1 MTLSPEKAGAGFMRY
16 GGRPNLALAAVDP
29 GVYTPYNAVA
39 APKSGWIAQ
48 PSSGA
53 FVAFYKGPD
62 GRGFTLEAG
71 VEKTTV
77 IEIGGTRLVALAAP
91 TKRHKSGRGGH
102 YPNIFT
108 GLSDF
113 VPADKVA
120 FSPLP
125 TIAFKTPELAAQT
138 YFSVFSC
145 DNVAVYRLDAA
156 NQAFVAVGHK
166 CSAGYFLLGSDQMFT
181 TIEFAEKKLGLLV
194 KLDTF
199 VATFPFLGVP
209 VNSKTGLPTTSAPP
223 AHAQSQ
229 KSAQPILMR
238 WNAREGKWFRHNMV
252 RCKLGTTVQ
261 VAAKSIVFFRVSVLS
276 PYVTPH
282 SKVTAVVRETETYDF
297 SSPALFKT
305 KPAKTYT
312 CKVVRGDKGVDITL
326 CFAFSSALELHRS
339 KTWPYLACTLM
350 VDTGVAIRTYIGRHW
365 HTCPLRGLHYRTTPK
380 SLGFALVP
388 TLLVHTV
395 TTSANAELARIL
407 PEDLKWLGEGD
418 ARLKSGPL
426 LSLVRSEELKESTPD
441 TIVAV
446 LKPGE
451 AAVTLALLRSLVV
464 AGRVFNVRKYPDSA
478 MNHPLPP
485 TVRQKLADGR
495 TKPHTF
501 TFVTMPDDL
510 KL

>member
-1 MTLSPEKAGAGFMRY
+1 MTLSPEKVGAGFMRY

-29 GVYTPYNAVA
+29 GVYTSFNVVA
-39 APKSGWIAQ
+39 APSSGWIAR
-48 PSSGA
+48 PCSGA

-71 VEKTTV
+71 VEKTTM

-91 TKRHKSGRGGH
+91 TKRHTSGRWGH

-108 GLSDF
+108 GLPDF
-113 VPADKVA
+113 VPANKVA

-125 TIAFKTPELAAQT
+125 TYAFKTPELAAQT

-156 NQAFVAVGHK
+156 NQAFVGIGHE

-181 TIEFAEKKLGLLV
+181 TLAFAEKKLGLLV

-209 VNSKTGLPTTSAPP
+209 VNSKSGLPSTSAPP
-223 AHAQSQ
+223 THAQSQ

-238 WNAREGKWFRHNMV
+238 WNAKEGRWFRHDMMACNMS
-252 RCKLGTTVQ
+252 TTVQ

-276 PYVTPH
+276 PYVTPG

-297 SSPALFKT
+297 SSRALFKT

-365 HTCPLRGLHYRTTPK
+365 HTCPLRGIHYRTTPK
-380 SLGFALVP
+380 SQGFALVP

-395 TTSANAELARIL
+395 TASADAELARIL
-407 PEDLKWLGEGD
+407 PEDLKWLGEGN
-418 ARLKSGPL
+418 ARIRSGPL
-426 LSLVRSEELKESTPD
+426 LSLVRSEDLQKSTPD
-441 TIVAV
+441 AIVAV

-451 AAVTLALLRSLVV
+451 AAVTLELLRSLVV
-464 AGRVFNVRKYPDSA
+464 AGRLFSVRKYPDSA
-478 MNHPLPP
+478 RNHFLPP
-485 TVRQKLADGR
+485 TVRRKLAEGR
-495 TKPHTF
+495 ANPKNF
-501 TFVTMPDDL
+501 TFVNMPADL